1 MQKNNRGRANKDMKS
16 LEIIEELN
24 KILIDANKRKD
35 IAYEN
40 VGECDKIRGDFEH
53 DILNEFHTFSAKDKR
68 LKLEEFFDILEERHE
83 RKYEY
88 RELEI
93 LKELY
98 DLQGLKNALNTAIN
112 KLRKLNQEIET
123 PIYHK
128 RAKKNKGKVIKVEK
142 EVKR

>member
-1 MQKNNRGRANKDMKS
+1 MRS
-16 LEIIEELN
+16 LEILEELN
-24 KILIDANKRKD
+24 KILIDANKRKE

-53 DILNEFHTFSAKDKR
+53 EILNEFYKLSAKDKR
-68 LKLEEFFDILEERHE
+68 LKLDELFNILAERHE

-98 DLQGLKNALNTAIN
+98 SLQGLEKSLNNAIS
-112 KLRKLNQEIET
+112 KLRKLNQEIEQ
-123 PIYHK
+123 PIYYK
-128 RAKKNKGKVIKVEK
+128 RARKNKGEMVLVEK
-142 EVKR
+142 EGKR